1 MLIFKVCILTLLFL
15 QVMICDT
22 VELAKENLK
31 IGTIKLKKGY
41 IQVEGSCKYNTR
53 MADLSV
59 SYCVSQVGPREKIT
73 DNRLKQRL

>member
-1 MLIFKVCILTLLFL
+1 MFKNMLIFKVCILTLLFL

-41 IQVEGSCKYNTR
+41 ILVISK
-53 MADLSV
+53 
-59 SYCVSQVGPREKIT
+59 
-73 DNRLKQRL
+73 